1 MRKERKLRVSSQKLQ
16 QVVGALLFSLV
27 VGVQGIRMLR
37 LQTLQE
43 VHSCSKLALLSN
55 QLPHLQE
62 VEVVLLPSLVMNPIL
77 R

>member
-62 VEVVLLPSLVMNPIL
+62 VEVVLLPSLAMNPIL

>member
-1 MRKERKLRVSSQKLQ
+1 MKKERKLRVSSKKLQ
-16 QVVGALLFSLV
+16 QVVAVLYFSLV
-27 VGVQGIRMLR
+27 VGVQGIRTLR

-43 VHSCSKLALLSN
+43 VHSCSKLAQISN

-62 VEVVLLPSLVMNPIL
+62 VEVVLLHSPAMNQIL

>member
-1 MRKERKLRVSSQKLQ
+1 LRKERKLRVSSQKLQ

-62 VEVVLLPSLVMNPIL
+62 VEVVLLPSLAMNPIL